1 MTNSPVSTPEE
12 TAALQHENTILK
24 HEVDEL
30 KSKVE
35 WLEEKLRLA
44 QHRHFGASSERTDL
58 DSLQTRLFNEA
69 EAQADLEAEP
79 IVEESEETVV
89 TYQRKKKQPGQ
100 RDELLK
106 DLPVERVEYRL
117 PETEQVC
124 SGCGG
129 PMHEMSTDTRREV
142 KIIPAQV
149 KVVEHVQYIYGCRHC
164 EHSEIHTPIVK
175 AQMPKP
181 VIPKSL
187 ASPSAL
193 AYILDKKYVQG
204 MPLYRLEQQ
213 FERQKIPLSRQTL
226 ANWVLYGANQW
237 LVKIY
242 ERMHEE
248 LRKRKYLHA
257 DETTVQVLHEAGRA
271 AESKS
276 YMWLYRSGR
285 DGPPIVLYEYQE
297 TRSRE
302 HPKGFLAGFH
312 GYLHVDGYAG
322 YNDIPNVKLSGCWSH
337 ARRKYDEALKALPT
351 AKRKGPTAAKE
362 GLDFCNQLFKI
373 ERGLKDASA
382 EKRYEERQK
391 RSRPALEAFSAWLHT
406 QKDHVLPKSALG
418 EAVNYCLNQ
427 WEKLVTFLEDGNLEI
442 ENNRAERSIK
452 PFVLGRKSWLFSNTP
467 KGATASSI
475 TYSIVETAKENDLN
489 PFAYLEYLFEQLPNM
504 NSADLISRLLPWSDD
519 LPEQVR
525 HRR

>member
-1 MTNSPVSTPEE
+1 MNKSPDLTAEE
-12 TAALQHENTILK
+12 TAALQQENTTLK
-24 HEVDEL
+24 YKNDEL
-30 KSKVE
+30 QSKVE

-44 QHRHFGASSERTDL
+44 QHKRFGASSERTDL

-79 IVEESEETVV
+79 AVEESEETV
-89 TYQRKKKQPGQ
+89 TYQRKKKQPRQ
-100 RDELLK
+100 WDELLK
-106 DLPVERVEYRL
+106 DFPVERIEYRL
-117 PETEQVC
+117 PEAEQVC
-124 SGCGG
+124 SCCGG
-129 PMHEMSTDTRREV
+129 PMHEMSEDTRREV

-164 EHSEIHTPIVK
+164 EHNEIHTPIVK
-175 AQMPKP
+175 APMPKLA
-181 VIPKSL
+181 IAKSW

-213 FERQKIPLSRQTL
+213 FERQKIPLSRQTM

-237 LVKIY
+237 LTKIY
-242 ERMHEE
+242 EHMHEE
-248 LRKRKYLHA
+248 LLSRKYLHA
-257 DETTVQVLHEAGRA
+257 DESTIQVLHEAGRA

-302 HPKGFLAGFH
+302 HPKSFLAGFH

-322 YNDIPNVKLSGCWSH
+322 YNDIPDVKLSGCLSH
-337 ARRKYDEALKALPT
+337 ARRKFDEALKALPT

-362 GLDFCNQLFKI
+362 GLDFCNKLFKI
-373 ERGLKDASA
+373 KRGLKDASVD
-382 EKRYEERQK
+382 KRYEERQK
-391 RSRPALEAFSAWLHT
+391 QSRPVLDAFSVWLHT
-406 QKDHVLPKSALG
+406 QKDNVLPKSALG

-427 WEKLVTFLEDGNLEI
+427 WEKLVRFLEDGNLEI
-442 ENNRAERSIK
+442 DNNRALSTGI
-452 PFVLGRKSWLFSNTP
+452 
-467 KGATASSI
+467 
-475 TYSIVETAKENDLN
+475 
-489 PFAYLEYLFEQLPNM
+489 
-504 NSADLISRLLPWSDD
+504 
-519 LPEQVR
+519 
-525 HRR
+525 

>member
-1 MTNSPVSTPEE
+1 MTPEE
-12 TAALQHENTILK
+12 TAAMQQENTTLK
-24 HEVDEL
+24 HEVGEL

-44 QHRHFGASSERTDL
+44 QHKRFSSSSERTDL
-58 DSLQTRLFNEA
+58 DSSQTRLFNEA
-69 EAQADLEAEP
+69 EEEAEST
-79 IVEESEETVV
+79 VEEPTLETI
-89 TYQRKKKQPGQ
+89 TYERKKKQPGQ

-106 DLPVERVEYRL
+106 DLPVERIEYRL
-117 PETEQVC
+117 PEEEQVC
-124 SGCGG
+124 SCCGG
-129 PMHEMSTDTRREV
+129 PMHEMSTDIRRDL
-142 KIIPAQV
+142 KMIPAQV

-164 EHSEIHTPIVK
+164 EHNEIYTPIVK
-175 AQMPKP
+175 AQMPNP

-213 FERQKIPLSRQTL
+213 FERQGIPLSRQTL
-226 ANWVLYGANQW
+226 ANWVVKGANQW

-242 ERMHEE
+242 DRMHKE
-248 LRKRKYLHA
+248 LLKREYLHA
-257 DETTVQVLHEAGRA
+257 DETTVQVLHEPGRA

-276 YMWLYRSGR
+276 YMWLYRSGQ
-285 DGPPIVLYEYQE
+285 DGPPIVLYDYQE
-297 TRSRE
+297 TRSRK
-302 HPKGFLAGFH
+302 HPKNFLTGFH

-322 YNDIPNVKLSGCWSH
+322 YNDIPNVKLAGCWSH
-337 ARRKYDEALKALPT
+337 ARRKYDEALKALPA
-351 AKRKGPTAAKE
+351 AKHKGSSAAKE
-362 GLDFCNQLFKI
+362 GLDFCNKLFKI
-373 ERGLKDASA
+373 ERGLKDADA

-391 RSRPALEAFSAWLHT
+391 QSRPVLDAFSAWLHT
-406 QKDHVLPKSALG
+406 QKDNVLPKSALG

-442 ENNRAERSIK
+442 DNNRSERSIK

-467 KGATASSI
+467 SGARASSI
-475 TYSIVETAKENDLN
+475 SYGIVETAKENGLN
-489 PFAYLEYLFEQLPNM
+489 PFAYLEYLFEQLPNLDE
-504 NSADLISRLLPWSDD
+504 SAEDPLTALLPWSAD
-519 LPEQVR
+519 LPEHVR